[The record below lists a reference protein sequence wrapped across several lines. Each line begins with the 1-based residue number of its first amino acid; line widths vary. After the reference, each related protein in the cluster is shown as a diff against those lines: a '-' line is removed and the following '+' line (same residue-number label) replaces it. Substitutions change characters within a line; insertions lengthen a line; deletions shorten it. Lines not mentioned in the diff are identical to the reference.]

1 MMHTSHNLLR
11 FLIKTIGGNRLSDQ
25 WTRPDCVR
33 GETYL
38 DALLLVR
45 ALRLQIGLVFVSPLH
60 TQEAVCRVA
69 DAAGQ
74 HAVPQHGVHHRAFT
88 VTGPGEHL
96 WFKKK
101 KKSSDLSPGTML
113 TFEIS
118 LMSINVLKH
127 IHHLLYILPQYNHV
141 RKWVSGTQQAI
152 IVQLTDATQM
162 L

>member
-60 TQEAVCRVA
+60 TQEAVCCVA

-101 KKSSDLSPGTML
+101 KKKKLWIVTRHNAYIWNFFNEYKSFETHSSFAVYFT
-113 TFEIS
+113 
-118 LMSINVLKH
+118 
-127 IHHLLYILPQYNHV
+127 
-141 RKWVSGTQQAI
+141 AI
-152 IVQLTDATQM
+152 QPCEKFPARSK
-162 L
+162 